1 MTRTQLARRTTARP
15 AVVAR
20 RVVGTPAEVAAT
32 VALVRDSGRLVA
44 MTAPRQIPGDSRV
57 TVTVRF
63 LDNGRPAPA
72 PVRRLRR
79 GHVVAAVAV
88 AVPTLGAVAVAG
100 YLAAVQLVQAVRA
113 AFPLILGG
121 VVVLVVIAAL
131 LRRSGRCC
139 PGLHCPGCGH

>member
-1 MTRTQLARRTTARP
+1 MTRNQLARVNTRRP

-20 RVVGTPAEVAAT
+20 RIVGTPAEVAAT
-32 VALVRDSGRLVA
+32 VALVRDSGRLVS
-44 MTAPRQIPGDSRV
+44 MTTPRQIPGDSRV

-63 LDNGRPAPA
+63 LDDGRPAPA

-79 GHVVAAVAV
+79 GRVIAAA

-100 YLAAVQLVQAVRA
+100 YLAAVQLVHAVRA
-113 AFPLILGG
+113 AFPLVAG
-121 VVVLVVIAAL
+121 VVLVLVVIAVL
-131 LRRSGRCC
+131 VRRSGRCC

>member
-1 MTRTQLARRTTARP
+1 MTRSQLARIQTRRP

-20 RVVGTPAEVAAT
+20 RIVGTPAEVAAT
-32 VALVRDSGRLVA
+32 VALVRDSGRLLS
-44 MTAPRQIPGDSRV
+44 MTTPQQIPGTTNRV

-63 LDNGRPAPA
+63 LDNRRPAPA

-79 GHVVAAVAV
+79 GPVVAAVAV
-88 AVPTLGAVAVAG
+88 PAVGAVVAVG
-100 YLAAVQLVQAVRA
+100 YLAAQLVQAVRA

-121 VVVLVVIAAL
+121 VLVLVVIALL
-131 LRRSGRCC
+131 LRSSGRCC